1 MQEKQI
7 SNHGMRLPLPRPF
20 FVLATQN
27 PIEQEGTYP
36 LPEAQ
41 LDRFFMRVSIGY
53 PSADEEAEILDRY
66 ASGKRPIADLKPIC
80 TSGDILR
87 LQQEVENVYSAK
99 EIRSYIAAIA
109 AASRKTGAL
118 QLGVSTRAAISLL
131 RASQASA
138 LLDGRDYVSP
148 EDVRRMAEPVLAH
161 RLVLSPEARMRNMTA
176 ERILSNVIG
185 SVPVPVKV
193 K

>member
-1 MQEKQI
+1 M
-7 SNHGMRLPLPRPF
+7 
-20 FVLATQN
+20 
-27 PIEQEGTYP
+27 
-36 LPEAQ
+36 
-41 LDRFFMRVSIGY
+41 
-53 PSADEEAEILDRY
+53 
-66 ASGKRPIADLKPIC
+66 
-80 TSGDILR
+80 
-87 LQQEVENVYSAK
+87 YSAK